1 MLHLTLN
8 QTTMRICFT
17 FIISLFLAFP
27 FVLHAAVM
35 PPTNVKVHPPE
46 ANQKIISLKIKDVQ
60 KLLGRKLTFKEKISF
75 VVLKHALKKRA
86 AESKQG
92 QTALGFGIAAVVMLI
107 LGLFIPYVII
117 GALIAAILAVV
128 LGSVAKK
135 QDPSDRKAYAAT
147 LLGWI
152 TLGGIAL
159 LILLAI
165 AILASWGWY

>member
-1 MLHLTLN
+1 
-8 QTTMRICFT
+8 MRIRFT
-17 FIISLFLAFP
+17 FIMSLFLGLP
-27 FVLHAAVM
+27 FILHAAVM
-35 PPTNVKVHPPE
+35 PPATATNHPPE
-46 ANQKIISLKIKDVQ
+46 AYQKIISLKIKDVQ
-60 KLLGRKLTFKEKISF
+60 KLIGRTLTLKEKISF
-75 VVLKHALKKRA
+75 LILKHTLKKRV
-86 AESKQG
+86 ESKQG

-128 LGSVAKK
+128 LGSVAKR